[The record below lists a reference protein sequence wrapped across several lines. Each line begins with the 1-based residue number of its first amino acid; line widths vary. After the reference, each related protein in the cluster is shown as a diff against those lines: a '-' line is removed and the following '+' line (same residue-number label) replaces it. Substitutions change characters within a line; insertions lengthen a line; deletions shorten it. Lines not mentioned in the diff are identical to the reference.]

1 VALPLVLP
9 VAVAEV
15 VAPTREFVGLE
26 AALAVSDVV
35 SAGSLVVVGCALA
48 LLRTERILG
57 QLAMYGCVLS

>member
-1 VALPLVLP
+1 MLP

-15 VAPTREFVGLE
+15 VAPIRDSVGLE

-48 LLRTERILG
+48 LLRTESILG
-57 QLAMYGCVLS
+57 QLAMYGSELS